1 MSSTSVV
8 AYESATLTERQSY
21 AQTLAAG
28 GDLIPKGLHSM
39 TRRPDGSAGPSAPS
53 PGKVLLVMET
63 GAMLGLHPIAAL
75 QGVHIIEGKATL
87 SPALMS
93 AVVRKAGHRLRVSTE
108 GDVKAGT
115 FTATA
120 ELTRSDD
127 PDFTYRATWSVD
139 RATRAGLAS
148 KDVWKKYPEAM
159 CKARAISEVCRE
171 GAEDAL
177 MGVHYTPEEIGG
189 EVGEGGEA
197 VGIPTAEPDPEPTE
211 DWAAL
216 FAAAETREELDEV
229 AVRLAAKG
237 EGTDKLRAAYLARA
251 GALTRKDADADI
263 VDAEVVEDE
272 TTGGGAAA
280 ERDHLQAP
288 GAPAR
293 TAPGPELTPE
303 EFEAAEAARFDA
315 EVAAVEVDRD

>member
-1 MSSTSVV
+1 MSTSVV
-8 AYESATLTERQSY
+8 AYDSATLTERQSY

-75 QGVHIIEGKATL
+75 QGVHIIEGRATL

-127 PDFTYRATWSVD
+127 PDFTYRATWSID

-189 EVGEGGEA
+189 EVGEAGEA

-211 DWAAL
+211 DWGAL
-216 FAAAETREELDEV
+216 IVASETREELDEI
-229 AVRLAAKG
+229 AARLAEKG
-237 EGTDKLRAAYLARA
+237 EGTEKLRAAWLARA
-251 GALTRKDADADI
+251 GFLAREAQV
-263 VDAEVVEDE
+263 VDAEIVDDE
-272 TTGGGAAA
+272 ATGGGGAVDG
-280 ERDHLQAP
+280 DHPEATRM
-288 GAPAR
+288 PA
-293 TAPGPELTPE
+293 TAAPGPGLTPE

-315 EVAAVEVDRD
+315 EADAGEVDRD

>member
-1 MSSTSVV
+1 MSTAVV
-8 AYESATLTERQSY
+8 AYEAATLTERQSY
-21 AQTLAAG
+21 ATTLAAG
-28 GDLIPKGLHSM
+28 GDLIPKGLHSI
-39 TRRPDGSAGPSAPS
+39 TRRPDGSAGPAVPS

-108 GDVKAGT
+108 GNVREGS
-115 FTATA
+115 FIATA
-120 ELTRSDD
+120 ELVRLDD
-127 PDFTYRATWSVD
+127 PDFTYRASWTVD

-177 MGVHYTPEEIGG
+177 MGVHYTPEELSAD
-189 EVGEGGEA
+189 VTEGGEA
-197 VGIPTAEPDPEPTE
+197 VGIPVAEPDPEPTE
-211 DWAAL
+211 DWAAS
-216 FAAAETREELDEV
+216 FAAATTRAELDEV
-229 AVRLAAKG
+229 GARLAEKG
-237 EGTDKLRAAYLARA
+237 EGTDKLRAAFMARA
-251 GALTRKDADADI
+251 GVLAREEQT
-263 VDAEVVEDE
+263 VDAEIVDE
-272 TTGGGAAA
+272 TTGGA
-280 ERDHLQAP
+280 EAVDGDHPEAT
-288 GAPAR
+288 GVPA
-293 TAPGPELTPE
+293 TGAPGPEMTPE

-315 EVAAVEVDRD
+315 EHAEEADRD